1 MFQTVVVG
9 AADSPTAT
17 RAFDAAVDLVAR
29 SGGTLH
35 VVSAYKPVTRSSAA
49 VPAEFRDAVQPD
61 SRVRSVLEDLAA
73 RARSQGVTVQSHDQ
87 RGDPAQAVQ
96 DVAERVS
103 ADLVGDEPPDP
114 VQHPQHD
121 RPPGRVRRPHRQDGL
136 IRLEPSSHRP
146 PDPRPPTPSAEH

>member
-17 RAFDAAVDLVAR
+17 KAFDAAVDLVAR

-103 ADLVGDEPPDP
+103 ADLVVIGS
-114 VQHPQHD
+114 Q
-121 RPPGRVRRPHRQDGL
+121 GMNRRILSSIPNTIAHQAECAVL
-136 IRLEPSSHRP
+136 IVKT
-146 PDPRPPTPSAEH
+146 D